1 MLVTELAHELG
12 VDLPFGCL
20 DDVTNAIAA
29 LAPSHS
35 GLTTSLLASSLAS
48 DGIIVPLGTEIL
60 GQRKAAD
67 PMAIPGLASADQIGL
82 GSFTGSISSE
92 TPLASEQGKT
102 SVSFAAIELPQR
114 NPIAVPAPDSYALR
128 LISRHKLY
136 DLGTATSASP
146 ALSSLAASAVAK
158 VNAYDLDRIG
168 ATSGNQV
175 RLRSTK
181 GAMVI
186 AVEADGGVA
195 RGTIAIDF
203 NVRQGDETTNAVLA
217 LLDSSERVIDV
228 RMESLS

>member
-1 MLVTELAHELG
+1 M
-12 VDLPFGCL
+12 
-20 DDVTNAIAA
+20 
-29 LAPSHS
+29 
-35 GLTTSLLASSLAS
+35 
-48 DGIIVPLGTEIL
+48 
-60 GQRKAAD
+60 
-67 PMAIPGLASADQIGL
+67 
-82 GSFTGSISSE
+82 
-92 TPLASEQGKT
+92 
-102 SVSFAAIELPQR
+102 
-114 NPIAVPAPDSYALR
+114 PAPDSYALR